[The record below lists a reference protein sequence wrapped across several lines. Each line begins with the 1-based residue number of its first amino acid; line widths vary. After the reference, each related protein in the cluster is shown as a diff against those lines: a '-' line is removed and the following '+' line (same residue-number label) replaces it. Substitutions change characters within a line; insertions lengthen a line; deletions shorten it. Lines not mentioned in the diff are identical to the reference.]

1 MAKASDPKETSM
13 ARRVIAFFQ
22 SVSGQLLVL
31 TVLIVMLAEVLIYV
45 PSIARFRISWLE
57 DRLEAAQIAVL
68 ALEARPDRMVDR
80 ELADEL
86 LRNAEVFSVTL
97 TKDGQ
102 SDLYLGHDMP
112 PPADHRVD
120 LRGTNLLQEI
130 NQAFGS
136 LRFGEGRVLEVMG
149 SARYRDGTTVEIV
162 IDETGLCQA
171 MFTYSRNILGLSI
184 IIALFTASLIYLALL
199 WFFVRPILR
208 ITNSM
213 DHFRLDPES
222 SASVI
227 QPSKR
232 HDEIGQAEVQL
243 AAMQEEV
250 QSALQQKARL
260 AALGTAVSKINH
272 DLKNILTSAQL
283 MSDRIGTID
292 DPTVQRLAPKLY
304 AAIDRAV
311 NLCVNT
317 LRYGRADEPEPVYS
331 KVALKGLGDD
341 VAASLGL
348 DLGKDIKFLNEVA
361 DTFTL
366 EADPDKLYRI
376 LLNLLRN
383 AQQALAVYKNP
394 ARPPLIRLMADQD
407 DTQICID
414 VCDTGPGVPDVMR
427 EDLFKPF
434 GKTSTPGGAGLGLAI
449 ARELAEAQGG
459 TVLLRRTGVEG
470 TCFRVMLPRRGVAT
484 DEPEEQMEPRGL
496 SEIRGPEDAAGD
508 RAGDTA
514 HGVLK
519 RAHAEEDL

>member
-1 MAKASDPKETSM
+1 MAKSDDNKNASLFGRAVS
-13 ARRVIAFFQ
+13 FFQ

-31 TVLIVMLAEVLIYV
+31 TIAIVMLAEVLIYV
-45 PSIARFRISWLE
+45 PSIARFRVSWLE

-86 LRNAEVFSVTL
+86 LRNAEVYSVTL
-97 TKDGQ
+97 TKDSQ
-102 SDLYLGHDMP
+102 SDLFLGHDMP
-112 PPADHRVD
+112 PPADHKVD
-120 LRGTNLLQEI
+120 LRNTNLLQEI

-136 LRFGEGRVLEVMG
+136 LRYGEGRVLEVMG
-149 SARYRDGTTVEIV
+149 NARYREGSSVEIV
-162 IDETGLCQA
+162 IDETGLCEA

-184 IIALFTASLIYLALL
+184 IIALFTASLIYLSLL

-213 DHFRLDPES
+213 DRFRMDPENS
-222 SASVI
+222 VSVI
-227 QPSKR
+227 RPSDR
-232 HDEIGQAEVQL
+232 RDEIGEAEVQL

-272 DLKNILTSAQL
+272 DLKNMLTSAQL
-283 MSDRIGTID
+283 ISDRIGTID
-292 DPTVQRLAPKLY
+292 DPTVQRLAPKLF
-304 AAIDRAV
+304 ASIDRAV

-317 LRYGRADEPEPVYS
+317 LRYGRAYEPEPVYS
-331 KVALKGLGDD
+331 EVRLKSLGDD

-348 DLGKDIKFLNEVA
+348 DLDKDVKFVNEVPVGFA
-361 DTFTL
+361 L

-394 ARPPLIRLMADQD
+394 ARPPVICLMADKD
-407 DTQICID
+407 NDQIFID
-414 VCDTGPGVPDVMR
+414 VCDSGPGVPDFMR

-470 TCFRVMLPRRGVAT
+470 TCFRVILPSKGAAS
-484 DEPEEQMEPRGL
+484 DEPEKQVEPRGL
-496 SEIRGPEDAAGD
+496 SEVRGSEDAASDGASD
-508 RAGDTA
+508 PTDKPSERA
-514 HGVLK
+514 LPN
-519 RAHAEEDL
+519 